1 VKATGRPTPA
11 LAESG
16 ALPAG
21 VTFTDRGDGT
31 AALAGT
37 PAPGSAGTYPI
48 GLTAANGNGSATRTV
63 TLTVAG
69 SAG

>member
-1 VKATGRPTPA
+1 M
-11 LAESG
+11 
-16 ALPAG
+16 
-21 VTFTDRGDGT
+21 TFTDRGDGT

-48 GLTAANGNGSATRTV
+48 GLTAANGNGSATRAV